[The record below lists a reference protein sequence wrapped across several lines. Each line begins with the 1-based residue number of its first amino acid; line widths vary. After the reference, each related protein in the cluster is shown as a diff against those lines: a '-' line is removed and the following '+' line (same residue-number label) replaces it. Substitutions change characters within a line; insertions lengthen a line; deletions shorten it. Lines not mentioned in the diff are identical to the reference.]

1 MKIRLLLL
9 FLLLCSS
16 FSLASLQAEVDE
28 LSVEVEGQVLEGPL
42 ATLFGN
48 QRVNIHIT
56 LDNGEQMILGL
67 VTKKNVVQS
76 LQAQA
81 VEKPTLKIFATEA
94 AVARIQ
100 SSDDPGTELL
110 TAFDNEEVTYQAI
123 GFFNKIK
130 FATISVFVNIIRTFT
145 EEKPEVVIAEEVD
158 DSDEPEEELTDEPE
172 EPEIIEEPTTE
183 EPEVEDTPDSEPV
196 EEGPQQHEVKMVNDG
211 FSETS
216 ITVKVGDTVVWK
228 NTRSGTLKTAMIIG
242 TQECRNARSE
252 IFSSGESYS
261 YTFEEEMSCTIV
273 DGIMTTQSMKVVV
286 G

>member
-130 FATISVFVNIIRTFT
+130 FATISVFVNIIIELFFFFT
-145 EEKPEVVIAEEVD
+145 
-158 DSDEPEEELTDEPE
+158 L
-172 EPEIIEEPTTE
+172 
-183 EPEVEDTPDSEPV
+183 
-196 EEGPQQHEVKMVNDG
+196 
-211 FSETS
+211 
-216 ITVKVGDTVVWK
+216 
-228 NTRSGTLKTAMIIG
+228 
-242 TQECRNARSE
+242 
-252 IFSSGESYS
+252 
-261 YTFEEEMSCTIV
+261 
-273 DGIMTTQSMKVVV
+273 
-286 G
+286 